1 VTAETET
8 LRLDKWL
15 WYTRL
20 CKTRTQATTLC
31 KSGQV
36 RVNRT
41 PVRKPNHALKPDDV
55 LTFALGR
62 RIWVVR
68 VVALGERRGPYSEAQ
83 TLYEDLS
90 PPPAPREARVPKSGQ
105 RDPGAG
111 RPTKRDRRAID
122 QLNDPGNP

>member
-1 VTAETET
+1 MIAESDT

-20 CKTRTQATTLC
+20 CKTRTQAAALC
-31 KSGQV
+31 RSGRV

-41 PVRKPNHALKPDDV
+41 PVRKPNHSLRPDDV
-55 LTFALGR
+55 LTFPLGR

-68 VVALGERRGPYSEAQ
+68 VVALGERRGPFREAQ

-90 PPPAPREARVPKSGQ
+90 PPPVPRAARPPESGR
-105 RDPGAG
+105 RDRGTG

-122 QLNDPGNP
+122 RLSEPENP

>member
-1 VTAETET
+1 M
-8 LRLDKWL
+8 R
-15 WYTRL
+15 
-20 CKTRTQATTLC
+20 
-31 KSGQV
+31 
-36 RVNRT
+36 
-41 PVRKPNHALKPDDV
+41 PDDV

-68 VVALGERRGPYSEAQ
+68 VVALGTRRGPFSEAQ

-90 PPPAPREARVPKSGQ
+90 PPPLSRDERALKSGQ

-122 QLNDPGNP
+122 QLNDPGNT

>member
-1 VTAETET
+1 MAETDT

-15 WYTRL
+15 WYSRL
-20 CKTRTQATTLC
+20 CKTRTQATALC
-31 KSGQV
+31 RSGQV

-41 PVRKPNHALKPDDV
+41 PVRKPNHPVRPNDV

-68 VVALGERRGPYSEAQ
+68 VVVLGERRGPFREAQ

-90 PPPAPREARVPKSGQ
+90 PPLEPRGERTAKDGQ

>member
-1 VTAETET
+1 MTETDT

-20 CKTRTQATTLC
+20 CKTRTQATALC
-31 KSGQV
+31 RSGAV

-41 PVRKPNHALKPDDV
+41 PVRKPNYALRPDDV
-55 LTFALGR
+55 LTFPLGR

-68 VVALGERRGPYSEAQ
+68 VVALGVRRSPAPEAQ

-90 PPPAPREARVPKSGQ
+90 PAPVPRPKRSLTSAQRE
-105 RDPGAG
+105 PGAG

-122 QLNDPGNP
+122 RLNNPGNR

>member
-1 VTAETET
+1 MTADSES

-15 WYTRL
+15 WYARL
-20 CKTRTQATTLC
+20 CKTRTQATALC
-31 KSGQV
+31 RSGQV

-41 PVRKPNHALKPDDV
+41 PIRKPNHAVRPDDV

-68 VVALGERRGPYSEAQ
+68 VVALGERRGPFREAQ

-90 PPPAPREARVPKSGQ
+90 PPPVPRADRTLESGR
-105 RDPGAG
+105 RDRGAG

-122 QLNDPGNP
+122 RFNDPGNP

>member
-1 VTAETET
+1 MAETDT

-15 WYTRL
+15 WYARL
-20 CKTRTQATTLC
+20 CKTRTQATALC
-31 KSGQV
+31 RSGSV

-41 PVRKPNHALKPDDV
+41 PVRKPNHALRPGDV
-55 LTFALGR
+55 LTFPLGR

-68 VVALGERRGPYSEAQ
+68 VVELGTRRGPFSEAQ

-90 PPPAPREARVPKSGQ
+90 PPPVPRAERPPAGAQ
-105 RDPGAG
+105 REPGAG

-122 QLNDPGNP
+122 RFNDPGNP

>member
-1 VTAETET
+1 MVETDT

-15 WYTRL
+15 WFSRL
-20 CKTRTQATTLC
+20 CKTRTQATALC
-31 KSGQV
+31 RTGRV

-41 PVRKPNHALKPDDV
+41 PVRKPNHALRLDDV
-55 LTFALGR
+55 LTFPLGR

-68 VVALGERRGPYSEAQ
+68 VVALGERRGPFCEAQ

-90 PPPAPREARVPKSGQ
+90 PPPVPPAERSLGSGQ
-105 RDPGAG
+105 RDRGAG

>member
-1 VTAETET
+1 MTADSDT

-20 CKTRTQATTLC
+20 CKTRTQATVLC
-31 KSGQV
+31 RSGQV

-41 PVRKPNHALKPDDV
+41 PIRKPNHAVRPDDV

-68 VVALGERRGPYSEAQ
+68 VVALGERRGPFREAQ

-90 PPPAPREARVPKSGQ
+90 PPPVPRADRTLESGR
-105 RDPGAG
+105 RDRGAG

-122 QLNDPGNP
+122 RFNDPGNP

>member
-1 VTAETET
+1 METDT

-15 WYTRL
+15 WFTRL
-20 CKTRTQATTLC
+20 CKTRTQATALC
-31 KSGQV
+31 RTGRV

-41 PVRKPNHALKPDDV
+41 PVRKPNHGLRPDDV
-55 LTFALGR
+55 LTFPLGR

-68 VVALGERRGPYSEAQ
+68 VVALGERRGPFREAQ

-90 PPPAPREARVPKSGQ
+90 PPPAPPAERSPGSGQ
-105 RDPGAG
+105 RDRGAG

>member
-1 VTAETET
+1 MAETDI

-20 CKTRTQATTLC
+20 CKTRTQATALC
-31 KSGQV
+31 RSGSV

-41 PVRKPNHALKPDDV
+41 PVRKPNHALRPDDV
-55 LTFALGR
+55 LTFPLGR

-68 VVALGERRGPYSEAQ
+68 VVELGTRRGPFSEAQ

-90 PPPAPREARVPKSGQ
+90 PPPLPRAERSPAGAQ
-105 RDPGAG
+105 REPGAG

-122 QLNDPGNP
+122 RFNDPGNP

>member
-1 VTAETET
+1 MVETDT

-15 WYTRL
+15 WFTRL
-20 CKTRTQATTLC
+20 CKTRTQATALC
-31 KSGQV
+31 RTGRV

-41 PVRKPNHALKPDDV
+41 PVRKPNHALRLDDV
-55 LTFALGR
+55 LTFPLGR

-68 VVALGERRGPYSEAQ
+68 VVALGERRGPFREAQ

-90 PPPAPREARVPKSGQ
+90 PPPVPPAERSLGSGQ
-105 RDPGAG
+105 RDRGAG

>member
-1 VTAETET
+1 MPEADT

-15 WYTRL
+15 WFTRL
-20 CKTRTQATTLC
+20 CKTRTQAAALC
-31 KSGQV
+31 RSGAV

-41 PVRKPNHALKPDDV
+41 PVRKPNHALRPDDV
-55 LTFALGR
+55 LTFPLGR

-68 VVALGERRGPYSEAQ
+68 VVALGERRGPAPEAQ

-90 PPPAPREARVPKSGQ
+90 PPPVPRAERALESGQ
-105 RDPGAG
+105 RDPGSG

-122 QLNDPGNP
+122 RFNDSGIP

>member
-1 VTAETET
+1 MANSDTQ
-8 LRLDKWL
+8 RLDKWL

-20 CKTRTQATTLC
+20 CKTRTQATALC
-31 KSGQV
+31 GSGQV

-41 PVRKPNHALKPDDV
+41 PVRKPNHALRQDDV
-55 LTFALGR
+55 LTFAVGR

-68 VVALGERRGPYSEAQ
+68 VVELGQRRGPYSEAQ

-90 PPPAPREARVPKSGQ
+90 PPPPPREQRAAKSGQ

>member
-1 VTAETET
+1 MADSDT

-15 WYTRL
+15 WYSRL
-20 CKTRTQATTLC
+20 CKTRTQATALC
-31 KSGQV
+31 RSGSV

-41 PVRKPNHALKPDDV
+41 PVRKPNHALRPGDV

-68 VVALGERRGPYSEAQ
+68 VVALGERRGPFSEAQ

-90 PPPAPREARVPKSGQ
+90 PPPVPRAERPVASGQ
-105 RDPGAG
+105 REPGAG

-122 QLNDPGNP
+122 RFNDPGNP